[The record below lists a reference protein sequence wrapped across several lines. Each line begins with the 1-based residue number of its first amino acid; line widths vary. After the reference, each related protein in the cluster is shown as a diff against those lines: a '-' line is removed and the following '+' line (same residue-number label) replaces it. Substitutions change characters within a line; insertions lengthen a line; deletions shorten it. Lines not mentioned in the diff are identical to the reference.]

1 MLKKIGTY
9 AREDLEAFF
18 NTHVNVDLWVKVK
31 ENWRDNANYV
41 RSFGYKEWASAY
53 RRAAVREY

>member
-18 NTHVNVDLWVKVK
+18 GAKVNVDLWVKVK
-31 ENWRDNANYV
+31 ENWRDDIMSLNNLGFN
-41 RSFGYKEWASAY
+41 RDDD
-53 RRAAVREY
+53 